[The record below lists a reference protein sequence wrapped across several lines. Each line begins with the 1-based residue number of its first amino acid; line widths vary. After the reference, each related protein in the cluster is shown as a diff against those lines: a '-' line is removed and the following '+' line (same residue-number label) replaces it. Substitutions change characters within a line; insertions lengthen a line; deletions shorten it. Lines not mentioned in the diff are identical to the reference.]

1 MNCVC
6 MYILHGKVCV
16 CVCVCV
22 CVVCVCVYVCVGGC
36 VFVND
41 KMTFESSISLANH
54 FQTYM

>member
-1 MNCVC
+1 